1 MLIVDGGEVDTLR
14 TMGERRK
21 IPVFVTSPTWQMNG
35 VNVFAMNLV
44 RGLVD
49 RGFDARVVLTEPD
62 RREPIP
68 MARPPELPIE
78 ELSSG
83 GGVVQR
89 WRRLIRFLESQ
100 RPCVYV
106 PNYDWHTS
114 CVAPRLSR
122 EIAIVGIVHSDD
134 PRHYED
140 LVRLGHTWNAVVAV
154 SQRIGERAREL
165 LPSAASRLSVIPY
178 GIQVPPATQRGHG
191 GPLRVIYSGLLK
203 RAQKRILDIPR
214 IAEEVLRKDV
224 PLQLTFAGG
233 GVDELRVREACREL
247 RARGAVRF
255 VGILAPDALASEL
268 AGHDVQLMT
277 SEFEGLPNALLEGM
291 AHGLVPVVSD
301 IESGIPELVRDGENG
316 FVVPVGDVSA
326 FAGRLAALHEDRAR
340 LGRMG
345 AAARATMEGGPYRM
359 ERMVESYAEV
369 IERVFDEA
377 MRGSFTR
384 RRGRILPPAE
394 LRPVWRHY
402 VPQSVRSL
410 ARRLRGRAVR

>member
-1 MLIVDGGEVDTLR
+1 MASG
-14 TMGERRK
+14 RK

-44 RGLVD
+44 LGLVE
-49 RGFDARVVLTEPD
+49 RGFDARVVLTDPD
-62 RREPIP
+62 RSESIP
-68 MARPPELPIE
+68 MPRPSGLPVE
-78 ELSSG
+78 ELRSAG
-83 GGVVQR
+83 GDGVVQR
-89 WRRLIRFLESQ
+89 WRRLIRFLESE

-114 CVAPRLSR
+114 CVAPRLPR
-122 EIAIVGIVHSDD
+122 DVAIVGIIHSDD

-154 SQRIGERAREL
+154 SQRIAERAREL

-178 GIQVPPATQRGHG
+178 GTRMPPPTLREDG

-203 RAQKRILDIPR
+203 QAQKRILDIPR

-224 PLQLTFAGG
+224 PLRLTFAGG
-233 GVDELRVREACREL
+233 GVDESRVHEACREL
-247 RARGAVRF
+247 RAQGVVRF
-255 VGILAPDALASEL
+255 AGILAPEALAGEL
-268 AGHDVQLMT
+268 AGHDVLLMT

-301 IESGIPELVRDGENG
+301 VESGIPEVVRDGENG
-316 FVVPVGDVSA
+316 FIVPVGDVAA
-326 FAGRLAALHEDRAR
+326 FADRLAALHEDRVL

-345 AAARATMEGGPYRM
+345 AAARATMEGGPYRLGC
-359 ERMVESYAEV
+359 MVESYAEV
-369 IERVFDEA
+369 IERVYGEA
-377 MRGSFTR
+377 VRGSFAR
-384 RRGRILPPAE
+384 PRGRILPPAE

-402 VPQSVRSL
+402 VPQSLRRL
-410 ARRLRGRAVR
+410 ARRLRGRAAP

>member
-1 MLIVDGGEVDTLR
+1 M
-14 TMGERRK
+14 MGERRK

-44 RGLVD
+44 RGLFE
-49 RGFDARVVLTEPD
+49 RGFDARIVLTDPD
-62 RREPIP
+62 RSEAIP
-68 MARPPELPIE
+68 MPRPAGLPIE
-78 ELSSG
+78 ELRSG
-83 GGVVQR
+83 AGDGVLQR

-122 EIAIVGIVHSDD
+122 QVAILGIVHSDD

-178 GIQVPPATQRGHG
+178 GIRVPPPARRREG

-203 RAQKRILDIPR
+203 QAQKRILDIPL
-214 IAEEVLRKDV
+214 IAEELLRKDV
-224 PLQLTFAGG
+224 PLRLTFAGG
-233 GVDELRVREACREL
+233 GVDESRVREACREL
-247 RARGAVRF
+247 RAQGVVRF
-255 VGILAPDALASEL
+255 AGILAPEALASEL
-268 AGHDVQLMT
+268 ADHDVQLMT

-301 IESGIPELVRDGENG
+301 IESGIPELVRDDENG
-316 FVVPVGDVSA
+316 FIVPVGDVSA
-326 FAGRLAALHEDRAR
+326 FAGRLVALYEDRSR
-340 LGRMG
+340 LERMG
-345 AAARATMEGGPYRM
+345 AAARATVEGGPYRL

-369 IERVFDEA
+369 IGRVYGEA
-377 MRGSFTR
+377 TRGGFAR
-384 RRGRILPPAE
+384 RRGRILPPAD

-402 VPQSVRSL
+402 VPQSARRLV
-410 ARRLRGRAVR
+410 RRLRGGPVP